1 MNVVKGSIVRSTAG
15 RDRNTYY
22 VAVEVSDRWI
32 MLCDGRYRKL
42 GAPKRKNPRHISPT
56 AKVLRLEG
64 MTDKQLRKQL
74 AAFPTQNAGGNH
86 DLMMD
91 ETER

>member
-22 VAVEVSDRWI
+22 VAVEVSE
-32 MLCDGRYRKL
+32 
-42 GAPKRKNPRHISPT
+42 RKNPRHISPT